1 MVKMARKNGKCRQ
14 HCASFFRVKKILH
27 ENAFCQSSPIE
38 QKVKEFKLDGRVV
51 FENSCTFLNFA
62 ANQTVM
68 IALMALQLSAARVL
82 MNVVHLNGR
91 SLS

>member
-1 MVKMARKNGKCRQ
+1 MESADSIVLHFLGLKKSCTKMHSVNP
-14 HCASFFRVKKILH
+14 HLLNTS
-27 ENAFCQSSPIE
+27 
-38 QKVKEFKLDGRVV
+38 QKVKKNLGWFQ
-51 FENSCTFLNFA
+51 NSCTFLNFA